1 MVGKG
6 NVVEIVIDIV
16 YVESRPPPVTALQA
30 LDPFHAAL
38 DGVVIARPR
47 PDPAGTVHRHDND
60 GRVIEIRIVRIGIL
74 KSPAARPDLWAPETP
89 IADNIE
95 HLARQ

>member
-6 NVVEIVIDIV
+6 NVVEIIVDIV
-16 YVESRPPPVTALQA
+16 YVESRPSPVAALHA

-38 DGVVIARPR
+38 DGMIIARPR

-60 GRVIEIRIVRIGIL
+60 GRVIEIRIMRIGIL
-74 KSPAARPDLWAPETP
+74 KSPAARPHLRAPDTP
-89 IADNIE
+89 VANNIE